1 MDDRRLQRRKPKG
14 GSFSE
19 AAGQLVGK
27 GGVWMLLAIAVGST
41 TTRLGVFQG
50 ERLVLQTS
58 MGTDTRAL
66 ADE

>member
-1 MDDRRLQRRKPKG
+1 
-14 GSFSE
+14 
-19 AAGQLVGK
+19 
-27 GGVWMLLAIAVGST
+27 MLLAIAVGST

-66 ADE
+66 ADEYAVKIRSALLLYGCDPARIERSDAFG